1 MPRPVAILNLP
12 TFFSLSFFL
21 EYLNIKIVSAI
32 ILAPSVMPTIADEI
46 DIVTKNK
53 VLSLIQ
59 RPNPKAISEIE
70 KPILEY
76 KIAFSSPKPLI
87 QNFKYGI
94 AIDVHN
100 VGRQSK
106 HPLAYAEISNSANTI
121 GTKIGMRK

>member
-21 EYLNIKIVSAI
+21 EYLNNKIVSAI

-46 DIVTKNK
+46 DIVIKKK

-76 KIAFSSPKPLI
+76 RIAFSSPKPLI
-87 QNFKYGI
+87 QKYKYGI
-94 AIDVHN
+94 AIAVHI

-106 HPLAYAEISNSANTI
+106 NPYAYAEIPNSANII
-121 GTKIGMRK
+121 GTKIGMR